1 MPATQLS
8 TYLQNRS
15 RLDEIKDSMYDA
27 QYQTAIASVALSRY
41 LCCENVNELG
51 PSLLSQVLEVHDFPL
66 LLVPL
71 IEEPPWTRRR
81 SVEKRGISSTST
93 SSTSSTNNNNK
104 NDMVWEKLDEQN
116 EWKQV
121 VSSELLRVTQLE
133 GQPWLALYSLTT
145 SKTFRESY
153 GLDEYRKSQ
162 LMKVRK
168 YIHESI
174 LDQLPVLGEVA
185 RYLDELSILGVPPA
199 GQGVHRPSS
208 NASSSGLL
216 LQRVDVLRESIV
228 GGKRSNMT
236 NDQYWQKVADTQW
249 DEIFSRVT
257 DAKDEALRRIASEVY
272 GGEGGGGMVD
282 VMDESVMATSLAN
295 DNVASA
301 SHVHVDQNN
310 NQKKEEDVPQ
320 STEAALSTKSIE
332 KVVLTMSDGGS
343 KNSLA
348 SYELIPVRNG
358 AGDTITDTPHGP
370 FQRIKLSVSQ
380 TSGDGEA
387 VMPIANVTACTS
399 FASDDEESSYEQVT
413 LSLDSLAL
421 PTVEHTTSQN
431 SYDEVGI
438 ELPETFS
445 SKVWTQI
452 GDKDGKGI
460 VLQVGFKRL
469 DRGVVPA
476 GETLLRGYY
485 LSQAFVSQ
493 PLKG

>member
-1 MPATQLS
+1 MPASQLS

-15 RLDEIKDSMYDA
+15 RIDEIKDSMFDA

-41 LCCENVNELG
+41 LCCESVNELG
-51 PSLLSQVLEVHDFPL
+51 PSLLSRVLEVHDFPL

-81 SVEKRGISSTST
+81 SVEKREISPSTST
-93 SSTSSTNNNNK
+93 STNTNNK
-104 NDMVWEKLDEQN
+104 NDMIWEKLDEQN

-121 VSSELLRVTQLE
+121 VSSDLLRVTQLE

-199 GQGVHRPSS
+199 GQGMHRPSS

-228 GGKRSNMT
+228 GGKRSNMM

-257 DAKDEALRRIASEVY
+257 DPKDEALRRIASEVY
-272 GGEGGGGMVD
+272 GGEGGGMVD
-282 VMDESVMATSLAN
+282 IVNEAMPTSVS
-295 DNVASA
+295 DNVAST
-301 SHVHVDQNN
+301 VNDQHDRD
-310 NQKKEEDVPQ
+310 KKEDVVPQ
-320 STEAALSTKSIE
+320 STKPSSSTKSIE
-332 KVVLTMSDGGS
+332 KLVITMSDGND
-343 KNSLA
+343 NSMA
-348 SYELIPVRNG
+348 SYDLIPVRNG
-358 AGDTITDTPHGP
+358 TGVTITDTPHGP
-370 FQRIKLSVSQ
+370 FQRLKLSISQ

-387 VMPIANVTACTS
+387 VMPIAKITANVH
-399 FASDDEESSYEQVT
+399 FEKASDNEETTEVVT

-438 ELPETFS
+438 ELPDSFS
-445 SKVWTQI
+445 SKVWTQL

-460 VLQVGFKRL
+460 VLQLGFKKL

-476 GETLLRGYY
+476 GETLLRGYF
-485 LSQAFVSQ
+485 LSLAFVSQ

>member
-1 MPATQLS
+1 
-8 TYLQNRS
+8 
-15 RLDEIKDSMYDA
+15 MYDA

-51 PSLLSQVLEVHDFPL
+51 PSLLSRVLEVHDFPL

-81 SVEKRGISSTST
+81 SVEKRGVSTST
-93 SSTSSTNNNNK
+93 STPSTNNNNK

-174 LDQLPVLGEVA
+174 LDQIPVLGEVA

-216 LQRVDVLRESIV
+216 LQRVDVLRESIM

-257 DAKDEALRRIASEVY
+257 DAKDDALRRIASEVY
-272 GGEGGGGMVD
+272 GGEGGGMVD
-282 VMDESVMATSLAN
+282 VVVDEDMTTSV
-295 DNVASA
+295 
-301 SHVHVDQNN
+301 SHVHAEQHE
-310 NQKKEEDVPQ
+310 KKEEVPQ
-320 STEAALSTKSIE
+320 STKAASSTKSFE
-332 KVVLTMSDGGS
+332 KVVLTMSGGNS
-343 KNSLA
+343 NNSLA

-358 AGDTITDTPHGP
+358 AGVTVTDTPHGP
-370 FQRIKLSVSQ
+370 FQRHKLSVSQ

-387 VMPIANVTACTS
+387 VMPIAKVTACTS

-413 LSLDSLAL
+413 LSLDNLAL

-438 ELPETFS
+438 ELPDTFS

-452 GDKDGKGI
+452 GDENGKGI
-460 VLQVGFKRL
+460 VLQLGFKRL

-476 GETLLRGYY
+476 GETLLRGYH

>member
-1 MPATQLS
+1 MPASQLS
-8 TYLQNRS
+8 TYLQSRS
-15 RLDEIKDSMYDA
+15 RIDEIEDSMFDA

-51 PSLLSQVLEVHDFPL
+51 PSLLSRVLEVHDFPL

-81 SVEKRGISSTST
+81 SVEKRGVSTST
-93 SSTSSTNNNNK
+93 SSTSTNNNK

-272 GGEGGGGMVD
+272 GGEGGGMVD
-282 VMDESVMATSLAN
+282 DVDDAIICH
-295 DNVASA
+295 VAA
-301 SHVHVDQNN
+301 EKDK
-310 NQKKEEDVPQ
+310 KKEEVPQ
-320 STEAALSTKSIE
+320 SNESSSKSIE
-332 KVVLTMSDGGS
+332 KVVLTMSGGND
-343 KNSLA
+343 NSLA
-348 SYELIPVRNG
+348 SYDLVPVRNG
-358 AGDTITDTPHGP
+358 AGITVTDTPHGP
-370 FQRIKLSVSQ
+370 FQRLKLTLSQ

-387 VMPIANVTACTS
+387 VMPSAKVAADVH
-399 FASDDEESSYEQVT
+399 FEKVSSEDKGSEVST

-445 SKVWTQI
+445 SKIWSQI

-460 VLQVGFKRL
+460 VLQLGFKRL

-476 GETLLRGYY
+476 GETLLRGYC